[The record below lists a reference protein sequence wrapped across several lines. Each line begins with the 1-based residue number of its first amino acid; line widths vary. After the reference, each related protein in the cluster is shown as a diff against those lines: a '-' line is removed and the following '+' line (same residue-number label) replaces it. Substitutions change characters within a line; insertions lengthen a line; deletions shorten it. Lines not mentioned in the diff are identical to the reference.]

1 MNPNQRLSCLQ
12 CLEHPYLADLARKD
26 VRWQQ
31 QLRHLQASVAA
42 AAKAATGSIPCDSST
57 STSTHLEDSACSG
70 ATTAG
75 TADSR
80 PGSLPSAA
88 SPGTMQQQRHGVL
101 KQPAVPRLQLQQQQY
116 GIKAFPASNLG
127 GSSSTC
133 PSKNSTPRASVGHAA
148 AHTGG
153 AAAKQQQQQ
162 LQQSLGGSSKQ
173 QLLPKQPVMK
183 KQPSKG
189 HTSLTAAAAGQSLP
203 VKTPTGSRASMP
215 SLPPGPGKP
224 GQLQLQLD
232 TTTPRSRAA
241 AAASPAGLASKHPGA
256 HSKSTSVGA
265 MCQTYGLASPAA
277 ADAAAAAA
285 GGGDVDM
292 LSPEAPITSRR
303 RKRLASGT
311 PGGGTSLRGGGRREV
326 VEADD
331 LPHQQLQQ
339 AGGLCNSC
347 NTVTL
352 PPALISPMAAA
363 AAAGNS
369 RQPGTTTQQQQWP
382 AQAAPAHSSGYTPS
396 KMDIDAGPT
405 DPMRSS
411 SSRPQSPLARTPQC
425 AVTPGQYNL
434 GPSVT
439 AAPWRDTAPRDAAGP
454 SLGVQGSSSSQ
465 QQQQGLLQQGL
476 KPPAVMAGG
485 SRWGTGGLGLAAGS
499 GGSSGSSSTSNS
511 SQQAV
516 SPGAGGRGSLKAAGW
531 GSGAAADA
539 RVGSSGS
546 SSHVGHLSSFGVAAA
561 GLSTWPEDVAAA
573 AVAAAAAG
581 GSMGTS
587 LSTRPSLV
595 QAAGLGVYQDAL
607 TGLQASGGPAPIS
620 MGPAAGGLYGR
631 GSITGPPAPL
641 TGMVGPGGATGVGVG
656 RFNNNAGPPSVQ
668 LEDARASVTG
678 AAGLSQGGGTHQQQ
692 QHSPP
697 HQPYLHQHLYH

>member
-1 MNPNQRLSCLQ
+1 
-12 CLEHPYLADLARKD
+12 LADLARKD

-57 STSTHLEDSACSG
+57 STSTHLEDSACSVPI
-70 ATTAG
+70 TAG

-80 PGSLPSAA
+80 PSSLPSAV
-88 SPGTMQQQRHGVL
+88 SPGGMLQQQRHGVV
-101 KQPAVPRLQLQQQQY
+101 KQPAVPRLQLQQQQP
-116 GIKAFPASNLG
+116 GIKVFPASNLG

-133 PSKNSTPRASVGHAA
+133 PSKTSTPRASVGHAA

-162 LQQSLGGSSKQ
+162 GQQPLGGSSKQ

-189 HTSLTAAAAGQSLP
+189 HTSPTAAAAGQSLP
-203 VKTPTGSRASMP
+203 VKIPTGVRASMP
-215 SLPPGPGKP
+215 SLQPNPGKP
-224 GQLQLQLD
+224 GQLQLD

-241 AAASPAGLASKHPGA
+241 AAAAASPAEAGSKYPAA
-256 HSKSTSVGA
+256 HSKSTSVAA
-265 MCQTYGLASPAA
+265 MCHTYGLASPAG
-277 ADAAAAAA
+277 ADAAA
-285 GGGDVDM
+285 GSGDVDM

-326 VEADD
+326 VEVDD
-331 LPHQQLQQ
+331 LPHHRQQQQ
-339 AGGLCNSC
+339 PGGLRNSC

-363 AAAGNS
+363 AAATNS
-369 RQPGTTTQQQQWP
+369 RQPGTNPQQQWP

-396 KMDIDAGPT
+396 KMDVDAGPT

-425 AVTPGQYNL
+425 GGTPGQYNL
-434 GPSVT
+434 GLTVT
-439 AAPWRDTAPRDAAGP
+439 AAPWRDAAGP
-454 SLGVQGSSSSQ
+454 SGGAQGSGSSQ

-485 SRWGTGGLGLAAGS
+485 SRWGSGGLGLAAGS
-499 GGSSGSSSTSNS
+499 GGSSGMSSSSMSNS

-516 SPGAGGRGSLKAAGW
+516 SPGAGSRSSLKAAGW
-531 GSGAAADA
+531 GAGAAADA
-539 RVGSSGS
+539 RVGASGS
-546 SSHVGHLSSFGVAAA
+546 SNHAGHLGSFGVAAA

-581 GSMGTS
+581 GSMGPS

-595 QAAGLGVYQDAL
+595 QAAGLGAYQDAL

-620 MGPAAGGLYGR
+620 MGPATGGLYGR
-631 GSITGPPAPL
+631 GSMTGPPSSLA
-641 TGMVGPGGATGVGVG
+641 GMVGPSGAAGVGVG
-656 RFNNNAGPPSVQ
+656 RFNNSPGAPSVQ

-678 AAGLSQGGGTHQQQ
+678 AAGLSQSGGLHQQQQ